1 MQKLKFEPG
10 RWDLED
16 VLPRGAG
23 RGMQERLAAVREKAA
38 RFEKLRSRVGR
49 FTAVDVASTL
59 GLYEGIVN
67 DLSRTSA
74 YSYMRYSADTADQQ
88 AKAAMDTAE
97 DLKAEVDNRVLF
109 FRLWWTGLEDSKAQ
123 GLLPASP
130 DYRYLLGLWRKLKPH
145 TLDEKVEQAVNLKNV
160 TGFSGWTHHYDKIAS
175 GFSFTVKVRGK
186 VVKDAA
192 GKPKKMVV
200 DEVARLFASPDPA
213 MRTAAYR
220 TLLRTYADNGDVLG
234 EVYRTI
240 VRDWRNENVKMRGY
254 ATAISPRDLE
264 NDVPDAVV
272 ETLLKVCR
280 VNSSVFQEFF
290 RLKAMMLGMKK
301 MNRYH
306 IYAPLAKKERKIAY
320 ADAVR
325 MVFDAFRE
333 FDGGVAG
340 MAKRVFDRGHVDA
353 SPRKG
358 KTNGAYC
365 MSITPEV
372 VPYLFLNYSGAT
384 RDVYTIAHESGH
396 AVHSQLAARH
406 SILTFQP
413 PLVLAETASVF
424 GEMILFDK
432 FMREEKDVELKRA
445 VLLEKISSMYATIGR
460 QAYFVVF
467 ENLAH
472 PAVNEGSTVSDLC
485 NLYSSVLKEQF
496 GEAVEVPEEFRW
508 EWTYIPHIY
517 HTPFYCYAY
526 AFGNLLS
533 LALYDAYLKEGRSF
547 VPKYLKVLSYGGSE
561 SPGKILDQ
569 VGIDIASAGFWQS
582 GFDVIRRMVDELQKL

>member
-1 MQKLKFEPG
+1 
-10 RWDLED
+10 
-16 VLPRGAG
+16 
-23 RGMQERLAAVREKAA
+23 MQERLAAVREKAA
-38 RFEKLRSRVGR
+38 RFEKLRSRLGR
-49 FTAVDVASTL
+49 FNAADIESTL
-59 GLYEGIVN
+59 DLYEGIVE
-67 DLSRTSA
+67 DLSRSSA

-123 GLLPASP
+123 RLLPASS
-130 DYRYLLGLWRKLKPH
+130 DYSYLLGLWRKLKPH

-160 TGFSGWTHHYDKIAS
+160 TGFSEWNHHYDKIAS

-213 MRTAAYR
+213 MRIAAYR
-220 TLLRTYADNGDVLG
+220 TLLKKYADNGDVLG

-254 ATAISPRDLE
+254 ASAISSRNLE
-264 NDVPDAVV
+264 NDVPDVAV
-272 ETLLKVCR
+272 ETLLKACR
-280 VNSSVFQEFF
+280 ANGSVFQDFF
-290 RLKAMMLGMKK
+290 RLKARMLGMKK

-306 IYAPLAKKERKIAY
+306 IYAPLARKERKVAY

-325 MVFDAFRE
+325 MVFDAFGE
-333 FDGGVAG
+333 
-340 MAKRVFDRGHVDA
+340 FDRGVARMARKVFDQDHVDA
-353 SPRKG
+353 SPRRG
-358 KTNGAYC
+358 KTSGAYC
-365 MSITPEV
+365 MSVTPEV

-396 AVHSQLAARH
+396 AVHSQLAAGH
-406 SILTFQP
+406 SVLTFQP

-424 GEMILFDK
+424 GEMMLFDK
-432 FMREEKDVELKRA
+432 FMRKEKDAELKRA
-445 VLLEKISSMYATIGR
+445 VLLEKLSSMYATIGR

-467 ENLAH
+467 ENRAH
-472 PAVNEGSTVSDLC
+472 TAVSEGSTVSDLC
-485 NLYSSVLKEQF
+485 KVYSSVLKEQF
-496 GEAVEVPEEFRW
+496 GEAVEIPEEFSW

-547 VPKYLKVLSYGGSE
+547 VPRYLKVLSYGGSE

-569 VGIDIASAGFWQS
+569 VGIDITSAGFWQS

>member
-1 MQKLKFEPG
+1 LRRLKFEPG

-16 VLPRGAG
+16 ALPGGAG
-23 RGMQERLAAVREKAA
+23 RGMQDRLKAVRVKAA
-38 RFEKLRSRVGR
+38 RFEKLRSRMDR
-49 FTAVDVASTL
+49 FTAADVGSTL
-59 GLYEGIVN
+59 KLYGSIID

-74 YSYMRYSADTADQQ
+74 YSYMRYSADTSDQQ
-88 AKAAMDTAE
+88 SKAAMDTAE

-109 FRLWWTGLEDSKAQ
+109 FRLWWTSLEDSRAR
-123 GLLPASP
+123 GLVPASP

-160 TGFSGWTHHYDKIAS
+160 TGFSGWTHHYDKIVS
-175 GFSFTVKVRGK
+175 GFSFTVEVRGK
-186 VVKDAA
+186 LVKDAA
-192 GKPKKMVV
+192 GKPRKMVV
-200 DEVARLFASPDPA
+200 DEVTRLFASPDPS

-220 TLLRTYADNGDVLG
+220 TLLRKYADNGDVLG

-254 ATAISPRDLE
+254 ASAISPRNLE
-264 NDVPDAVV
+264 NDVPDAAV
-272 ETLLKVCR
+272 ETLLKACR
-280 VNSSVFQEFF
+280 ANGSVFRDFF
-290 RLKAMMLGMKK
+290 RLKARMLGMKK

-306 IYAPLAKKERKIAY
+306 IYAPLAKKERKVAY
-320 ADAVR
+320 ADAVK
-325 MVFDAFRE
+325 MVFEAFGE
-333 FDGGVAG
+333 FDGGIAR
-340 MAKRVFDRGHVDA
+340 MARKVFEQGHVDA

-358 KTNGAYC
+358 KMNGAYC
-365 MSITPEV
+365 MSVTPEV
-372 VPYLFLNYSGAT
+372 VPYLFLNFSGAT
-384 RDVYTIAHESGH
+384 RDAYTIAHESGH
-396 AVHSQLAARH
+396 AIHSQLAAGH
-406 SILTFQP
+406 PVLTFQP

-432 FMREEKDVELKRA
+432 FMREEKDTELKRS

-467 ENLAH
+467 ENRAH
-472 PAVNEGSTVSDLC
+472 PAVSEGSTVSDLC
-485 NLYSSVLKEQF
+485 KVYSSVLKEQF
-496 GEAVEVPEEFRW
+496 GEAVDVPEEFGW

-547 VPKYLKVLSYGGSE
+547 VPRYMKVLSYGGSE
-561 SPGKILDQ
+561 SPGKILSQ
-569 VGIDIASAGFWQS
+569 VGIDIASPRFWQS